1 LFVMNGHEH
10 GKEPMEGGISALN
23 EDMTETRFS
32 IIIPT
37 YNERGNV
44 EG

>member
-1 LFVMNGHEH
+1 MNGHKH
-10 GKEPMEGGISALN
+10 GKEPMEGGFGALS
-23 EDMTETRFS
+23 EDAAETGFS
-32 IIIPT
+32 IIVPT